1 MWSESDRRRN
11 AVDIMKSNI
20 DRDPLGS
27 KLTDSA
33 KQKAAEFAADVW
45 KGNMGNGEAS
55 QIGIKHVTESILKEN
70 R

>member
-1 MWSESDRRRN
+1 MSNDRELNIR
-11 AVDIMKSNI
+11 IMKGNI
-20 DRDPLGS
+20 ERDPLGS